1 MKPIFKVAAVAGL
14 LSSVLGG
21 CAVYGPPPTAYAQ
34 GPYYQPA
41 PVYVAP
47 APVYAAPPVSLGFSF
62 GNWGGYGH
70 HHRHW

>member
-1 MKPIFKVAAVAGL
+1 MKSIIKAMALAGIVAAF
-14 LSSVLGG
+14 LGG
-21 CAVYGPPPTAYAQ
+21 CAVYAPPPAY
-34 GPYYQPA
+34 GPGAYYQPA

-62 GNWGGYGH
+62 GNWGGHGH